1 MEGFLTVLLF
11 IVVGFWLAGKIG
23 RWTLRR
29 WVTKR
34 QQQFAQQFGG
44 AYGNNPGSGSR
55 KPRPEGEITVTQNAS
70 KATPSVSK
78 SVGEYVEFEEEVDVS
93 VEN

>member
-11 IVVGFWLAGKIG
+11 IVVGFWLAGKLG

-34 QQQFAQQFGG
+34 QQQFEQQFGG
-44 AYGNNPGSGSR
+44 AYGSNQSSGR
-55 KPRPEGEITVTQNAS
+55 RQQRPEGEVTVTKNTS

-78 SVGEYVEFEEEVDVS
+78 SVGEYVEFEEEVDIS
-93 VEN
+93 MEN